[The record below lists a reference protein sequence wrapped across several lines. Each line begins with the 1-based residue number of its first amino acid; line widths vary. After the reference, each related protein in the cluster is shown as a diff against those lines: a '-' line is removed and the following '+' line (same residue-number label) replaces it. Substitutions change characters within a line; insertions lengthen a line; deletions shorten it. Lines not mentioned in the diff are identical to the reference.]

1 MSTHSPKPILSSEE
15 VQRIIDERLEV
26 ILGKETA
33 ESYDTAVSGPSRKE
47 RGRSFFRWLAGLFK
61 NN

>member
-1 MSTHSPKPILSSEE
+1 MSAHSPKPILSNEE

-47 RGRSFFRWLAGLFK
+47 RGCSFFRWLAGLFK
-61 NN
+61 HN